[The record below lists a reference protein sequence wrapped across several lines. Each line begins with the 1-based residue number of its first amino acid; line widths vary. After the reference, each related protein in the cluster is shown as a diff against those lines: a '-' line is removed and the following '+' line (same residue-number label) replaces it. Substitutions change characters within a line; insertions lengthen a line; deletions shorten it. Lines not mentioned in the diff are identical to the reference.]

1 MKIIKR
7 SKNEIIKEEAHG
19 GSGSRKVYASN
30 DHLKS
35 AYFEMMTHGFLSTK
49 KEFDWH
55 EHGDMEEIMVV
66 LKGSGNVFDEDGV
79 YGYSIGDVFI
89 FPSNIRHKIV
99 NTGEDES
106 EMIFVRVKR

>member
-1 MKIIKR
+1 MKVIKR
-7 SKNEIIKEEAHG
+7 GKSEIIKEDAHG

-35 AYFEMMTHGFLSTK
+35 SYFEMMTHGFLPTK

-55 EHGDMEEIMVV
+55 KHEGMEEIMVV
-66 LKGSGNVFDEDGV
+66 LKGSGSIYDEDGV
-79 YGYSIGDVFI
+79 YGYEIGDVFI
-89 FPSNIRHKIV
+89 FPSNVEHKIV
-99 NTGEDES
+99 NTGKDES